1 MIRNANKVK
10 RMEHC
15 KEWIAFSSDLEDM
28 LFSDETSVALESNA
42 RFCNRKKGR
51 VVNKP
56 VPKHPAKIHVWGGI
70 TRDGPGPMIMF
81 KGILDTDMYKREICD
96 GCLLPWVDKF

>member
-15 KEWIAFSSDLEDM
+15 KEWIAFSPDLEDM

-42 RFCNRKKGR
+42 RYCNRKKGR

-56 VPKHPAKIHVWGGI
+56 VPKHPAKIHVWGHNQGRARAYDHVQGNPGH
-70 TRDGPGPMIMF
+70 RD
-81 KGILDTDMYKREICD
+81 
-96 GCLLPWVDKF
+96 VQA